1 MVTKITKRNYRQYYK
16 EYYGIDFGKDMD
28 VHHLDFNRD
37 NNSIDNLLLIP
48 KEVHNKFHLCSNL
61 ASTIKDYCSP
71 QNLILKSSGSSY
83 EVQMIKNYFDAIEE
97 MEKWN
102 SFKYYGYKICGDNR
116 IKLL

>member
-1 MVTKITKRNYRQYYK
+1 MVRKVTKRNYRQYYK

-37 NNSIDNLLLIP
+37 NNNIDNLLLIP
-48 KEVHNKFHLCSNL
+48 KEVHNKFHLCCTL
-61 ASTIKDYCSP
+61 ASAIKDYCSP
-71 QNLILKSSGSSY
+71 QKLILKNSGSPY

-102 SFKYYGYKICGDNR
+102 SFKYYDYKICGDNR